1 MGAFSSCVCGGVCR
15 PCANAS
21 NSIMN
26 EEYFDEEINEWPL
39 ESESLLQTNAVLIRL
54 SALVSFWKTH
64 PMFDH

>member
-1 MGAFSSCVCGGVCR
+1 
-15 PCANAS
+15 
-21 NSIMN
+21 MN